1 MLRIRARKTALML
14 LGSLGLT
21 ESGLSAELER
31 IAALFEFAP
40 MMAVGGMV
48 LVMVLAV
55 LLPIC
60 DMQTAVAG

>member
-14 LGSLGLT
+14 LCSLGLT